1 MINRDLFFNDF
12 KNEFID
18 ADEIFIDQQTQFRQ
32 LSSWDSLTG
41 MALLV
46 MIQDKYCPNFTDD
59 DFKKCINPGD
69 VLNCILNYKQ
79 NDK

>member
-1 MINRDLFFNDF
+1 MINREIFFNDF

-18 ADEIFIDQQTQFRQ
+18 ADEIFIDQETQFRQ

-46 MIQDKYCPNFTDD
+46 MIQDKYCSNFTDD
-59 DFKKCINPGD
+59 DFKKCINTED
-69 VLNCILNYKQ
+69 VLNSILKYNR